1 MGKGKQPK
9 EDLVITTIRAP
20 RGFWSKVRTRAF
32 EEKISVGA
40 LTLKALA
47 EYLKKGESR

>member
-1 MGKGKQPK
+1 MRKGKRAKP
-9 EDLVITTIRAP
+9 DLIITTIRAE
-20 RGFWSKVRTRAF
+20 RQFWSKVRTRAF